1 MSQRPTAEH
10 RDSFVH
16 FCPITTRWMDND
28 AYLHVNNVAYYSFFD
43 TAVNDYLIQGGVLDI
58 RRSTVTGL
66 VAHSECN
73 YFSPVAFPE
82 AIEVGLRVARLGSSS
97 VTYELGVF
105 RKGSDTAAAQGRFVH
120 VYVDRETSRP
130 VAIPDNMRALLE
142 PLVTT
147 ANTP

>member
-1 MSQRPTAEH
+1 
-10 RDSFVH
+10 
-16 FCPITTRWMDND
+16 MDND

-43 TAVNDYLIQGGVLDI
+43 TAVNEYLIRGGVLDI

-82 AIEVGLRVARLGSSS
+82 AIEVGLRVGRLGNSS
-97 VTYELGVF
+97 VTYELAVF
-105 RKGSDTAAAQGRFVH
+105 GSDSGTASAQGRFVH

-130 VAIPDNMRALLE
+130 VTIPDGMRALLE
-142 PLVTT
+142 RLIITERD
-147 ANTP
+147 AG